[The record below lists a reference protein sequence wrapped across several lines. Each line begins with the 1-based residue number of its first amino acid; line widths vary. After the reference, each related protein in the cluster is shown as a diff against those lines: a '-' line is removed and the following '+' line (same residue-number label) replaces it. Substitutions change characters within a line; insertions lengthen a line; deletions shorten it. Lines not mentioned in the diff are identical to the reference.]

1 MFCLT
6 TYDRHRRA
14 RECGGREGERE
25 GGGGGKEKGESK
37 RLRRGG
43 EHGRLRND
51 FNESTE
57 SPADTLDMTPG
68 D

>member
-1 MFCLT
+1 MT
-6 TYDRHRRA
+6 DS
-14 RECGGREGERE
+14 REQESVAGERGRDE
-25 GGGGGKEKGESK
+25 GRGGMEGKRREQMTEE
-37 RLRRGG
+37 RRRGG